1 MTLLKITGMA
11 AALTIA
17 GAVSFASAAVQTIP
31 GSVNTPDINVSAL
44 EISYDATT
52 DMFAAD
58 NSFATVGQWQE
69 SDMTPSVILTNPVID
84 IDAVFDE
91 MGTVTSGSLTISGA
105 LPMMM
110 DEVLLTGTLLQ
121 AGADSINIQLLW
133 NVTGGSLASF
143 YGNGQAITIVAGS
156 GYAGGDFTS
165 DFDTLFTGTSD
176 TRGVSVDAPA
186 ALPLMLGGIA
196 AAVAFR
202 GRRSAK

>member
-69 SDMTPSVILTNPVID
+69 SDMTPVCHSHQP
-84 IDAVFDE
+84 
-91 MGTVTSGSLTISGA
+91 
-105 LPMMM
+105 
-110 DEVLLTGTLLQ
+110 
-121 AGADSINIQLLW
+121 
-133 NVTGGSLASF
+133 
-143 YGNGQAITIVAGS
+143 
-156 GYAGGDFTS
+156 GD
-165 DFDTLFTGTSD
+165 
-176 TRGVSVDAPA
+176 RY
-186 ALPLMLGGIA
+186 
-196 AAVAFR
+196 
-202 GRRSAK
+202 